1 MEKKIRQLLRYLQI
15 EYVAVWVLPLLLVA
29 LYETGVMTEGAYAGD
44 VRMDYVLQ
52 TVGILLAVGLIPLS
66 LRLFSLSLVKNVKQ
80 RSLPEALK
88 SYRRWSEIRTGMLVV
103 PVLVNL
109 SFYYLTLNNT
119 GVLCAMMALIAS
131 LFCVPSAD
139 KIKEDIRFI
148 SEKLQS
154 NREQIAKLEKQLKN
168 SQYNSAQLKKAVAN
182 LTKELEAKQQQIET
196 LQAELASK
204 NIRIA
209 ELDDAVAGLS
219 QNVSELTAE
228 NEAKAATVASQDK
241 ALNAAWF
248 VFGTKSELKD
258 QKILEKGDV
267 LKSADFNKDYFTQ
280 IDIRTDKEIKLYS
293 KRAELL
299 TTHPAGSYEL
309 VKDAKGQLTLKITN
323 PTEFWSVS
331 RYLVIQVK

>member
-1 MEKKIRQLLRYLQI
+1 MKKLVFLSLLS
-15 EYVAVWVLPLLLVA
+15 VA
-29 LYETGVMTEGAYAGD
+29 LLTSCGNGAQKD
-44 VRMDYVLQ
+44 
-52 TVGILLAVGLIPLS
+52 
-66 LRLFSLSLVKNVKQ
+66 
-80 RSLPEALK
+80 ALK
-88 SYRRWSEIRTGMLVV
+88 AQNDSLMVELSNRNAELDDIMGAFNEVQEGFRQINEAENRVDLQSGSIRE
-103 PVLVNL
+103 N
-109 SFYYLTLNNT
+109 
-119 GVLCAMMALIAS
+119 
-131 LFCVPSAD
+131 SAD

-323 PTEFWSVS
+323 PTE
-331 RYLVIQVK
+331 